1 MVSVCCSILLYSLE
15 GIDVYL
21 GPEIMTEAVRVLETV
36 SAASP
41 DVELKLESYDFGGCS
56 VDKHGIPMTD
66 ETLQA
71 CQQADAI
78 LLGTLSQTTFK
89 FTLPT

>member
-1 MVSVCCSILLYSLE
+1 MA
-15 GIDVYL
+15 
-21 GPEIMTEAVRVLETV
+21 EAIRVLETV
-36 SAASP
+36 STASS

-78 LLGTLSQTTFK
+78 LLGTLLQTTCR
-89 FTLPT
+89 FTLLTQTNRCYRRTEMGRKRQGPP